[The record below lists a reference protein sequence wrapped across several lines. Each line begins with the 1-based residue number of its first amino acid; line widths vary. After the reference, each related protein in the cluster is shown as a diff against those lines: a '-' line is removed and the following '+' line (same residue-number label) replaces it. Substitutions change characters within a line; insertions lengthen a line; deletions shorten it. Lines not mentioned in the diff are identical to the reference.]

1 MYMAGNSICAVSF
14 AYIYNVQCYT
24 TAHCLVGT
32 YAERL
37 FGPEVF
43 TEAVSGFESGD
54 SLLGYSPLG

>member
-1 MYMAGNSICAVSF
+1 MDSE
-14 AYIYNVQCYT
+14 AYFRCVRVCEIATVCSAFVISARPRLN
-24 TAHCLVGT
+24 
-32 YAERL
+32 AERL